1 MTMIIAKYKRN
12 NISEYQNIFE
22 KTGIFIA
29 NQILRLMA
37 DFKLYNIEAN
47 TFNVHIIVWL
57 ILFMIPMMLMLGIA
71 MTACIKFIFF

>member
-1 MTMIIAKYKRN
+1 MIIARYKRN

-22 KTGIFIA
+22 KIGIFIV

-47 TFNVHIIVWL
+47 TFNVRIIVWL
-57 ILFMIPMMLMLGIA
+57 VIFMIPLMLMVGIA
-71 MTACIKFIFF
+71 MAACIKFIFF

>member
-1 MTMIIAKYKRN
+1 MIIARYKRN

-22 KTGIFIA
+22 KIGIFII

-47 TFNVHIIVWL
+47 TFNVRIMVWL
-57 ILFMIPMMLMLGIA
+57 VIFMIPVMLMVGIA
-71 MTACIKFIFF
+71 MTACVKFIFF

>member
-1 MTMIIAKYKRN
+1 MIIARYKRN

-22 KTGIFIA
+22 KIGIFIA

-47 TFNVHIIVWL
+47 TFNVRIIVWL
-57 ILFMIPMMLMLGIA
+57 GIFLIPVMLMIGIA
-71 MTACIKFIFF
+71 MTACVKFIFF

>member
-1 MTMIIAKYKRN
+1 MIIARYKRN

-22 KTGIFIA
+22 KIGIFII

-47 TFNVHIIVWL
+47 TFNVRIMVWL
-57 ILFMIPMMLMLGIA
+57 VLFMIPVMLMVGIA
-71 MTACIKFIFF
+71 MAACIKFIFF

>member
-1 MTMIIAKYKRN
+1 MIIARYKRN

-22 KTGIFIA
+22 KIGIFII

-47 TFNVHIIVWL
+47 TFNVRIMVWL
-57 ILFMIPMMLMLGIA
+57 VIFMIPVMLMIGIA
-71 MTACIKFIFF
+71 MAACVKFILF

>member
-1 MTMIIAKYKRN
+1 MIIARYKRN

-22 KTGIFIA
+22 KICIFIA

-47 TFNVHIIVWL
+47 TFNVRINAWL
-57 ILFMIPMMLMLGIA
+57 AIFMIPVLLIIGIVI
-71 MTACIKFIFF
+71 TACIKFIFF